1 MIERVHEHVVSELQ
15 QSSKTDTVF
24 VVTAVL
30 FNLIV
35 LGINWSVADTAYD
48 GSRPPSYD
56 LILGLLI
63 ITTFIIDV
71 FTVRALFTGRKT
83 RIKLINGLISM
94 YRDNGVDKYYDESL
108 LDAYSARYSLFTGV
122 IICLALISIVVP
134 LLQRMI
140 G

>member
-15 QSSKTDTVF
+15 QSARTDTVF

-35 LGINWSVADTAYD
+35 LGINWSVAESSYD
-48 GSRPPSYD
+48 GKRSPSSD
-56 LILGLLI
+56 WILALLI
-63 ITTFIIDV
+63 IATLVINTF
-71 FTVRALFTGRKT
+71 TAKALLKGRKT
-83 RIKLINGLISM
+83 RMKLITGLVNM
-94 YRDNGVDKYYDESL
+94 YRDNGVDKYYDATI

-122 IICLALISIVVP
+122 TMCLAAISIIVP
-134 LLQRMI
+134 LVQRII